1 MKVLPKHCLP
11 HHAVLLLVYLSAL
24 FLTSRRAASL
34 PNLFYMAFNGLVL
47 GLSAAY
53 LRRDFDTD
61 LFRLKRTAA
70 NVVRQVLTGLGLGCL
85 LAVVFAGVAMLFED
99 ISLFPRLGIQN
110 VAGFILVQ
118 MIVALAEEAYF
129 NYYLYDTLMRLFRG
143 KAVWSMAAA
152 AALFA
157 GVPWAMNGSVKQVVI
172 AFAFRLA
179 ALLVRQIFRR
189 DNAFYICAGMH
200 FFYNLMVFFVISI

>member
-1 MKVLPKHCLP
+1 
-11 HHAVLLLVYLSAL
+11 
-24 FLTSRRAASL
+24 
-34 PNLFYMAFNGLVL
+34 
-47 GLSAAY
+47 
-53 LRRDFDTD
+53 
-61 LFRLKRTAA
+61 
-70 NVVRQVLTGLGLGCL
+70 
-85 LAVVFAGVAMLFED
+85 
-99 ISLFPRLGIQN
+99 
-110 VAGFILVQ
+110 

-129 NYYLYDTLMRLFRG
+129 NYDLYDTLLRLFRG

-157 GVPWAMNGSVKQVVI
+157 GVHWAMNGSVKQVVI

>member
-1 MKVLPKHCLP
+1 MKALPKHCLP

-24 FLTSRRAASL
+24 FLTSRAANL

-53 LRRDFDTD
+53 MRWDFDTD

-85 LAVVFAGVAMLFED
+85 LAMVFAGVAM
-99 ISLFPRLGIQN
+99 
-110 VAGFILVQ
+110 
-118 MIVALAEEAYF
+118 
-129 NYYLYDTLMRLFRG
+129 LYDTLMRLFRG

-157 GVPWAMNGSVKQVVI
+157 GVHWAMNGSVKQVVI

-179 ALLVRQIFRR
+179 ALLVRQIIRR

>member
-1 MKVLPKHCLP
+1 
-11 HHAVLLLVYLSAL
+11 
-24 FLTSRRAASL
+24 
-34 PNLFYMAFNGLVL
+34 
-47 GLSAAY
+47 
-53 LRRDFDTD
+53 
-61 LFRLKRTAA
+61 
-70 NVVRQVLTGLGLGCL
+70 
-85 LAVVFAGVAMLFED
+85 MLFED

-110 VAGFILVQ
+110 VASFILVQ

-157 GVPWAMNGSVKQVVI
+157 GVHWAMNGSVKQVVI

-179 ALLVRQIFRR
+179 ALLVRQIIRR

-200 FFYNLMVFFVISI
+200 FFYNLMVFL

>member
-1 MKVLPKHCLP
+1 MKALPKHCLP

-24 FLTSRRAASL
+24 FLTSRAASL

-53 LRRDFDTD
+53 MRRDFDTD

-85 LAVVFAGVAMLFED
+85 LAVVVAGVAMLFED

-157 GVPWAMNGSVKQVVI
+157 GVHWAMNGSVKQVVI

>member
-1 MKVLPKHCLP
+1 MKALPKHCLP

-24 FLTSRRAASL
+24 FLTSRAANL

-129 NYYLYDTLMRLFRG
+129 NYYL
-143 KAVWSMAAA
+143 
-152 AALFA
+152 
-157 GVPWAMNGSVKQVVI
+157 NGSVKQVVI

>member
-1 MKVLPKHCLP
+1 
-11 HHAVLLLVYLSAL
+11 
-24 FLTSRRAASL
+24 
-34 PNLFYMAFNGLVL
+34 MAFNGLVL

-53 LRRDFDTD
+53 MRRDFDTD

-85 LAVVFAGVAMLFED
+85 LAMVFAGVAMLFED

-110 VAGFILVQ
+110 AAGFILVQ

-157 GVPWAMNGSVKQVVI
+157 GVHWAMNGSVKQVVI

-189 DNAFYICAGMH
+189 DNAFYVCAGMH

>member
-1 MKVLPKHCLP
+1 MQCSCWSICPRFFLQAARPTCP
-11 HHAVLLLVYLSAL
+11 TCFTWPSTAL
-24 FLTSRRAASL
+24 CWE
-34 PNLFYMAFNGLVL
+34 
-47 GLSAAY
+47 LSAAY

-110 VAGFILVQ
+110 AAGFILVQ

-143 KAVWSMAAA
+143 RPCGAWQ
-152 AALFA
+152 L
-157 GVPWAMNGSVKQVVI
+157 
-172 AFAFRLA
+172 RLRC
-179 ALLVRQIFRR
+179 LPGYTGR
-189 DNAFYICAGMH
+189 
-200 FFYNLMVFFVISI
+200 

>member
-1 MKVLPKHCLP
+1 MKALPKHCLP

-24 FLTSRRAASL
+24 FLTSRAANL

-85 LAVVFAGVAMLFED
+85 LAMVFAGVAMLFED

-157 GVPWAMNGSVKQVVI
+157 GGTLGDERQREAGGH
-172 AFAFRLA
+172 RLCLPA
-179 ALLVRQIFRR
+179 GRPAGPADISPGQRLLRLRR
-189 DNAFYICAGMH
+189 DALF
-200 FFYNLMVFFVISI
+200 L

>member
-1 MKVLPKHCLP
+1 MKALPKYCLP

-24 FLTSRRAASL
+24 FLTSRAANL

-53 LRRDFDTD
+53 LRRDFETD

-85 LAVVFAGVAMLFED
+85 LAMVFAGVAMLFED

-110 VAGFILVQ
+110 AAGFILVQ

-143 KAVWSMAAA
+143 KAV
-152 AALFA
+152 
-157 GVPWAMNGSVKQVVI
+157 VHWAMNGSVKQVVI

-189 DNAFYICAGMH
+189 DNAFYVCAGMH